1 MKTGPFG
8 LGTRFY
14 VPLGSIHEVVGDSVF
29 LSVAGF
35 AEDMSRFKAKPPYFD
50 TLY

>member
-1 MKTGPFG
+1 VKTGPFG

-14 VPLGSIHEVVGDSVF
+14 VPLGSIHDSVF

-35 AEDMSRFKAKPPYFD
+35 ADDMSRFKAKPPYLD